1 MGATLISMMASL
13 VAAAALFLGGG
24 AVAGATP
31 TPTPLPELMLE
42 TLDGAAVLGSA
53 EFPTHGKWLIVYV
66 QSSCRP
72 CDTLLNSVKIKDDP
86 PVPANMVIVVG
97 GDANEARAI
106 RNRVPDLAGAH
117 WYTDHP
123 HNAWG
128 ALNMTGVPM
137 VFGVKD
143 RTIQWSLKGMPPA
156 GGNLRSILGSWVTE

>member
-1 MGATLISMMASL
+1 MSAIRISMVASL
-13 VAAAALFLGGG
+13 AAAAALFLGGG
-24 AVAGATP
+24 AVGASA
-31 TPTPLPELMLE
+31 PTPLPDLLLE
-42 TLDGAAVLGSA
+42 TLDGAAVHGNA

-86 PVPANMVIVVG
+86 SVPANMVVVVG
-97 GDANEARAI
+97 GGASEARAI
-106 RNRVPDLAGAH
+106 RNQMPDLAGAH

-128 ALNMTGVPM
+128 ALNIAGVPM

-143 RTIQWSLKGMPPA
+143 RTIQWSLTGVPPR
-156 GGNLRSILGSWVTE
+156 GGNLKSILGSWVTE